1 MSVTD
6 PRDSTRE
13 TKLSLPKT
21 WHAESADA
29 MGSMGMFLAGLVLV
43 SRNRYLAWPV
53 ALLALSSFMNQHPIR
68 TKEGGSTPW
77 TALMT
82 ATFALLVSHAAMFTF
97 TDPVTGAIKFS
108 A

>member
-1 MSVTD
+1 MSASSPQD
-6 PRDSTRE
+6 AARE
-13 TKLSLPKT
+13 TKLSLPNT

-53 ALLALSSFMNQHPIR
+53 ALLALSSVMNQHPLR

-77 TALMT
+77 ATLMT
-82 ATFALLVSHAAMFTF
+82 AVLALIVSHAAMFTF
-97 TDPVTGAIKFS
+97 TNPVTGAIKFS
-108 A
+108 S